1 MTRGID
7 SSEAWLVT
15 CATLAIA
22 AVALGAPYLVA
33 VALKPIAADLGGLRS
48 VPSGAAAL
56 AMVGTGVG
64 GLLMGWVAER
74 IGIRLTVM
82 FGTSMLCAGLVL
94 SASGG
99 AWSLWIAHGLLIGLL
114 GNGAINAPLFVYI
127 TKWFER
133 RRGTGLALIASG
145 QYVAGA
151 LWPPLF
157 ERAIAHYGW
166 RTTMAGFAGVIATFV
181 LPMAAIFL
189 RPPPPTPDTA
199 STAMSGHDGL
209 PRVLGL
215 PPKLAF
221 GLIAVAAF
229 LCCVPMAMPQQHL
242 IALCGDLGMSAAS
255 GARMLSLLLICAFIS
270 RQFWGWLSD
279 RLGGVATLVVCSAA
293 QALAIAGFLF
303 TQDEA
308 GLYLVAAAFGLGFS
322 GLVPAYVVTVR
333 QVFPARET
341 SWRVPIVLMFGMGG
355 MAAGSWLAGFL
366 YDHFGFYAPAFA
378 TGLGFNIANFAIV
391 GILLVTGRRIFAM
404 SRAAGPA

>member
-1 MTRGID
+1 MTRGTD
-7 SSEAWLVT
+7 STEAWLVT

-48 VPSGAAAL
+48 VPSGAVAL
-56 AMVGTGVG
+56 AMIGTGVG

-94 SASGG
+94 SASGD
-99 AWSLWIAHGLLIGLL
+99 AWSLWLAHGLLIGLL

-151 LWPPLF
+151 VWPPLF
-157 ERAIAHYGW
+157 ERAVAHYGW

-181 LPMAAIFL
+181 LPMAAMFL
-189 RPPPPTPDTA
+189 RPPPPTPEAPPTA
-199 STAMSGHDGL
+199 ASGRDGR

-221 GLIAVAAF
+221 GLIAAAAF

-242 IALCGDLGMSAAS
+242 IAFCGDLGMSAAS

-279 RLGGVATLVVCSAA
+279 RLGGVATLVVCSGA
-293 QALAIAGFLF
+293 QALAIAGFLL

-322 GLVPAYVVTVR
+322 GLIPAYVVTVR

-355 MAAGSWLAGFL
+355 MAVGSWLAGFL

-391 GILLVTGRRIFAM
+391 GLLLVMGRRIVSM
-404 SRAAGPA
+404 SRVRGAV